1 MKNQISKNI
10 LVDRL
15 NKQVGTEVGMQGLST
30 LIYGWTRKQPQL
42 RVNIR
47 HRTWLYD
54 YEVQAL
60 SLYAGCNLLET
71 EA

>member
-15 NKQVGTEVGMQGLST
+15 NKQVGAEVGMQGLST

-54 YEVQAL
+54 HEVQAL

>member
-15 NKQVGTEVGMQGLST
+15 NKQVGAEVGMQGLNT

-42 RVNIR
+42 CVNIR

-54 YEVQAL
+54 NEVQAL